1 MPRERALP
9 APGHLHRQ
17 HPPRLAHELHLPPL
31 NPLLL
36 GPRHRHDHQPR
47 QQKDEQS
54 RRQPQRLPPRP
65 RLYVPPSPHPPTPP
79 QTNHPPPPLTGV
91 SHRPTTSTAARR
103 LSAGTATS
111 PPPDSSLAALLFN
124 LNSSA
129 VSSISATINGEARL
143 VAAGSDEERFYR
155 AKHLEANTF
164 DAGADLLRRESVV
177 GGGGGAE
184 DGGRGCFVA
193 GEEVRVI
200 VVAIRDV
207 RIADW
212 KGAVR
217 DWVIAPVAAAEE
229 AHQGV
234 NGVR

>member
-79 QTNHPPPPLTGV
+79 QTNHPPPLTGV